1 MRRRVIGGL
10 LAAMLVIGLAPTS
23 VLAEGPGVSV
33 NAEEEINI
41 PDQNFK
47 KLINSTL
54 KHEENAAVTEED
66 MAGITS
72 LSVNAGSD
80 VTDIEGIQYAVNLVS
95 LNMDGA
101 IKNIEKINNLTKLER
116 LNIDSNDLLTD
127 LSFLGSKPELT
138 DLTMFKCTGLT
149 SLKGITA
156 GNCPKLEELSCSRCT
171 SLSDIS
177 ALADREIPTL
187 IAADFEDCAIA
198 DLSPLEGYTSITE
211 LNLEKVEITEENRAV
226 YKEAVSSM
234 TGLETLYMPYCDIT
248 DEDTEMFSTLQNLK
262 TLLLN
267 MNELTSTDFCDKL
280 PADMEVLG
288 LLDNDIEDMDN
299 LGRLTQLEILSLGG
313 NKVTDFSFI
322 SKLTS
327 LTDETIRH
335 ADGTED
341 FPSREIY
348 SYGSQSDPI
357 EIKDGQVTIAN
368 PYIGVNGNPVSFDGA
383 EIASTG
389 DSMVTVS
396 YDAEKNEITLGNIPS
411 SASVDSIMIQVR
423 YNIPVSNGEYKVAD
437 LRIETYVREKSH
449 EHSWGDVT
457 YTWSEDGKTCT
468 AERVCEEDSTHVE
481 SAQASVNAV
490 ITKPATCTSK
500 GETTYTA
507 VFDNDWAETQTKVL
521 EDVEMIPHSYGTEWK
536 SDENGHWHMCAA
548 CQAKTDEADHTFEWI
563 VDKEATDA
571 QPGSRHQE
579 CTVCGYALAAV
590 EIPPLKDDTE
600 DTEQTVPPQTEK
612 PEPVPSKPAAAT
624 PRTGDVGNMLP
635 WALLFVG
642 AAGVGAVLHT
652 RRKLEER

>member
-95 LNMDGA
+95 LNMDGDIEN
-101 IKNIEKINNLTKLER
+101 IKQIENLTKLER

-127 LSFLGSKPELT
+127 LSFLGSKPDLT
-138 DLTMFKCTGLT
+138 DLTVFGSTGLT
-149 SLKGITA
+149 SLEGLTA

-226 YKEAVSSM
+226 YKETVSSM

-248 DEDTEMFSTLQNLK
+248 DEDTEMFSTLRNLK

-357 EIKDGQVTIAN
+357 EIKDGQATIEN
-368 PYIGVNGNPVSFDGA
+368 PYIGVDGNPVSFDNA
-383 EIASTG
+383 EIVSINDG
-389 DSMVTVS
+389 MVTVS

-411 SASVDSIMIQVR
+411 SASVNSIMIKVR
-423 YNIPVSNGEYKVAD
+423 YNIPLSNEEYKVAD
-437 LRIETYVREKSH
+437 LRIETYVKEKSH

-481 SAQASVNAV
+481 SAQVSVTAE
-490 ITKPATCTSK
+490 ITKSATCASK

-507 VFDNDWAETQTKVL
+507 VFNNDWAETQTKVL
-521 EDVEMIPHSYGTEWK
+521 EDVEMLPHSYGAEWE
-536 SDENGHWHMCAA
+536 SDETGHWHMCAV
-548 CQAKTDEADHTFEWI
+548 CKAKADEESHTFEWI
-563 VDKEATDA
+563 VDKEATDTQA
-571 QPGSRHQE
+571 GSRHQE

-590 EIPPLKDDTE
+590 EIPPLEKPE
-600 DTEQTVPPQTEK
+600 EPEQPIPPQTEK
-612 PEPVPSKPAAAT
+612 PAAQPSRSTT
-624 PRTGDVGNMLP
+624 PQTGDAGNTLP
-635 WALLFVG
+635 WALLCVA
-642 AAGVGAVLHT
+642 AAGVGTAFYT
-652 RRKLEER
+652 KRKQED

>member
-1 MRRRVIGGL
+1 
-10 LAAMLVIGLAPTS
+10 
-23 VLAEGPGVSV
+23 
-33 NAEEEINI
+33 
-41 PDQNFK
+41 
-47 KLINSTL
+47 
-54 KHEENAAVTEED
+54 
-66 MAGITS
+66 
-72 LSVNAGSD
+72 
-80 VTDIEGIQYAVNLVS
+80 
-95 LNMDGA
+95 
-101 IKNIEKINNLTKLER
+101 
-116 LNIDSNDLLTD
+116 
-127 LSFLGSKPELT
+127 
-138 DLTMFKCTGLT
+138 
-149 SLKGITA
+149 
-156 GNCPKLEELSCSRCT
+156 
-171 SLSDIS
+171 
-177 ALADREIPTL
+177 
-187 IAADFEDCAIA
+187 
-198 DLSPLEGYTSITE
+198 
-211 LNLEKVEITEENRAV
+211 
-226 YKEAVSSM
+226 M

-248 DEDTEMFSTLQNLK
+248 DEDTEMFSTLRNLK

-267 MNELTSTDFCDKL
+267 MNELTSTEFCDKL

-341 FPSREIY
+341 FPSRETY
-348 SYGSQSDPI
+348 FCGSQSDPI
-357 EIKDGQVTIAN
+357 EIKDGQVTIEN
-368 PYIGVNGNPVSFDGA
+368 PYIGVDGNPVSFDGA
-383 EIASTG
+383 EIVSINDG
-389 DSMVTVS
+389 MVTVS

-411 SASVDSIMIQVR
+411 SASVNSIMIKVR
-423 YNIPVSNGEYKVAD
+423 YNIPLSNEEYKVAD
-437 LRIETYVREKSH
+437 LRIETYVKEKSH

-481 SAQASVNAV
+481 SAQASVTAE

-500 GETTYTA
+500 GETAYTA
-507 VFDNDWAETQTKVL
+507 VFDKDWAETQTKVL
-521 EDVEMIPHSYGTEWK
+521 EDVEMIPHSYGTEWE

-563 VDKEATDA
+563 VDKEATDV

-600 DTEQTVPPQTEK
+600 DTEQTAPSQTEK

-635 WALLFVG
+635 WALVCVG
-642 AAGVGAVLHT
+642 AAGVGAVLYT
-652 RRKLEER
+652 RRKPEER

>member
-72 LSVNAGSD
+72 LSVNAGSG

-95 LNMDGA
+95 LNMDGDIEN
-101 IKNIEKINNLTKLER
+101 IKQIENLTKLER

-127 LSFLGSKPELT
+127 LSFLGSKPDLT
-138 DLTMFKCTGLT
+138 DLTVFGSTGLT
-149 SLKGITA
+149 SLEGLTA

-226 YKEAVSSM
+226 YKETVSSM

-248 DEDTEMFSTLQNLK
+248 DEDTEMFSTLRNLK

-368 PYIGVNGNPVSFDGA
+368 PYIGVDGNPVSFDGA

-437 LRIETYVREKSH
+437 LRIETYVKEKSH

-457 YTWSEDGKTCT
+457 YTWSEDRKTCT

-481 SAQASVNAV
+481 SAQVSVTAE
-490 ITKPATCTSK
+490 ITKSATCASK

-507 VFDNDWAETQTKVL
+507 VCNNDWAETQTKVL
-521 EDVEMIPHSYGTEWK
+521 EDVEMIPHSYGTEWEA
-536 SDENGHWHMCAA
+536 DETGHWHMCAV
-548 CQAKTDEADHTFEWI
+548 CKAKADEESHTFEWI
-563 VDKEATDA
+563 VDKEATDTQA
-571 QPGSRHQE
+571 GSRHQE

-590 EIPPLKDDTE
+590 EIPPLEKPE
-600 DTEQTVPPQTEK
+600 EPEQPIPPQTEK

-635 WALLFVG
+635 WALVCVG
-642 AAGVGAVLHT
+642 AAGVGAVLYT
-652 RRKLEER
+652 RRKAAER

>member
-95 LNMDGA
+95 LNLDGD

-127 LSFLGSKPELT
+127 LSFLGSKPDLT
-138 DLTMFKCTGLT
+138 DLTVFGSTGLT
-149 SLKGITA
+149 SLEGLTA

-198 DLSPLEGYTSITE
+198 DLSPLKGYTSITE

-226 YKEAVSSM
+226 YKETVSSM

-248 DEDTEMFSTLQNLK
+248 DEDTEMFSTLRNLK

-280 PADMEVLG
+280 PAGMEVLG

-357 EIKDGQVTIAN
+357 EIKDGQATIEN
-368 PYIGVNGNPVSFDGA
+368 PYIGVDGKPVSFDGA

-468 AERVCEEDSTHVE
+468 AERVCEEDSAHVE

-612 PEPVPSKPAAAT
+612 PEPVPSKPAAVT

-635 WALLFVG
+635 WALVCVG

-652 RRKLEER
+652 RRKAAER